1 MKSHDLIE
9 ETWAE
14 NPYFAFTNIQNYV
27 RNGYDFDSEFHKT
40 IEKRKQLYAD
50 FMDRIEDDG
59 FRETFD
65 RYYQWTLSSS
75 VIKDDHHFILMRCWT
90 PKRAFAF

>member
-1 MKSHDLIE
+1 
-9 ETWAE
+9 
-14 NPYFAFTNIQNYV
+14 
-27 RNGYDFDSEFHKT
+27 DSEFHKT

-75 VIKDDHHFILMRCWT
+75 VIKDDHHFYIDAMLDAKARLCLL
-90 PKRAFAF
+90 KIGELLQKQGVIDDRED